1 MYVLNN
7 IDHAHMIV
15 IGTQF
20 LIFSFY
26 FTQICDNFIPR
37 EIFSSNVSMD
47 EWNKLLIT
55 KIRSAKTPKAQQR
68 LYTSTHLKQNTTPN
82 SLWRNTN
89 LVEILCGLSKE
100 RTKVQNTKTI
110 LDVRANDKNNN

>member
-47 EWNKLLIT
+47 E
-55 KIRSAKTPKAQQR
+55 
-68 LYTSTHLKQNTTPN
+68 
-82 SLWRNTN
+82 
-89 LVEILCGLSKE
+89 
-100 RTKVQNTKTI
+100 
-110 LDVRANDKNNN
+110 